1 MATEI
6 KKVVCGMCASHCR
19 YKVKV
24 EDGRLIGYDR
34 EGVKDSMMAQM
45 WARVI
50 GGCPRANAAAEFMYH
65 PKRLNYPMKRTG
77 KRGQDRWERITWEQ
91 ALDEIAEGLDKIRKK
106 YGPEALAITSSG
118 EQNTGEEFR
127 VRFQSLF
134 GTPNFLGPHS
144 CGIGMVLSHLMSG
157 WMIFMPALRPETKC
171 FMLIGANPHQAGP
184 MLWNV
189 IREAVKVWLKLIV
202 IDPRRTAVAEEA
214 SLWLRPRPGSDGALL
229 MAMVNTIIAEG
240 LYDKEFVDKWCHGF
254 DKLAERVKGFTPEV
268 AAPITSIPPDRIREA
283 ARMYATTKPAQIFH
297 TNGLEE
303 QANSTPAL
311 QLRYILPAITGN
323 IDVAGGDMMME
334 PHPTYRLDAELEL
347 RDMLSPEQRVKMIGA
362 DRFKLYSWPVFE
374 LVEKNVARVRERPLS
389 SPWIA
394 GAAHAPLVY
403 RAMLSGK
410 PYPVKAMITLAKNQ
424 LLTLPNALL
433 IDNALHKL
441 DLHVAMDVFMTP
453 TCKIADYV
461 LPAACCFEKASL
473 QGGNYTLYL
482 QGSEAAIAPLYER
495 RPEYYFW
502 RELGIRLGQEEHW
515 PWQTLEEVY
524 DYRLAPMGLTFRQF
538 MDGRGYDNPPPRE
551 RKYELKGFGTPTGKF
566 ELYSTILE
574 RMGYDPLPYWE
585 QPKLAPS
592 HDPEMAQKYPM
603 SLIAGARN
611 RRFYHS
617 QGRQVQSVRRGSPD
631 PIAQLNPDT
640 AESLGIDDGDWM
652 LVETRMGRAEFKC
665 QYFPGIAHDVVAAE
679 HGWWFPED
687 TSPESTWR
695 SNINAV
701 LDDDPDIC
709 DRVSG
714 NYILRG
720 YPCRVYKDKEK

>member
-1 MATEI
+1 
-6 KKVVCGMCASHCR
+6 
-19 YKVKV
+19 
-24 EDGRLIGYDR
+24 
-34 EGVKDSMMAQM
+34 
-45 WARVI
+45 
-50 GGCPRANAAAEFMYH
+50 
-65 PKRLNYPMKRTG
+65 
-77 KRGQDRWERITWEQ
+77 
-91 ALDEIAEGLDKIRKK
+91 
-106 YGPEALAITSSG
+106 
-118 EQNTGEEFR
+118 
-127 VRFQSLF
+127 
-134 GTPNFLGPHS
+134 
-144 CGIGMVLSHLMSG
+144 
-157 WMIFMPALRPETKC
+157 
-171 FMLIGANPHQAGP
+171 
-184 MLWNV
+184 
-189 IREAVKVWLKLIV
+189 
-202 IDPRRTAVAEEA
+202 
-214 SLWLRPRPGSDGALL
+214 
-229 MAMVNTIIAEG
+229 
-240 LYDKEFVDKWCHGF
+240 
-254 DKLAERVKGFTPEV
+254 
-268 AAPITSIPPDRIREA
+268 
-283 ARMYATTKPAQIFH
+283 MYATTRPAQIFH

-323 IDVAGGDMMME
+323 IDVPGGDMMAE
-334 PHPTYRLDAELEL
+334 PHPKYRVDAELEM
-347 RDMLSPEQRVKMIGA
+347 RDMLSPEQRAKMIGA
-362 DRFKLYSWPVFE
+362 DRFKLYSWPAFE
-374 LVEKNVARVRERPLS
+374 MVEKNAARVRERPLS

-394 GAAHAPLVY
+394 GTAHSPLVY

-433 IDNALHKL
+433 IDSALRKL

-453 TCKIADYV
+453 TCRIADYV

-502 RELGIRLGQEEHW
+502 RELGMRLGQEEHW
-515 PWQTLEEVY
+515 PWQTLEEAY

-538 MDGRGYDNPPPRE
+538 MDGKGYDNPPPRE
-551 RKYELKGFGTPTGKF
+551 RKYESKGFGTPTGKF

-574 RMGYDPLPYWE
+574 RLGYDPLPYWE
-585 QPKLAPS
+585 QPRLGPSQDAELAK
-592 HDPEMAQKYPM
+592 KYPM

-631 PIAQLNPDT
+631 PIAQLNPDK
-640 AESLGIDDGDWM
+640 AESLGINDGDWM

-665 QYFPGIAHDVVAAE
+665 QYFPGIAHDVVVAE

-720 YPCRVYKDKEK
+720 YPCRVYKAKGK